1 MVISH
6 LGLTGV
12 NAVKA
17 AAEDSGREHDHVAI
31 RRQVNVEKAVEVMMK
46 EWTTVTLKLVLVRMA
61 VFENIADKGVSF

>member
-31 RRQVNVEKAVEVMMK
+31 RRQANVEKAV
-46 EWTTVTLKLVLVRMA
+46 
-61 VFENIADKGVSF
+61 